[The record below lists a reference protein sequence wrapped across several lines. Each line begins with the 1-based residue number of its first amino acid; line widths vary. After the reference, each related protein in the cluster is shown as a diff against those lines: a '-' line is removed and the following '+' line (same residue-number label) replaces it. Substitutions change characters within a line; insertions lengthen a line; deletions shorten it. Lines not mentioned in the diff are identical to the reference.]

1 MVTHSILQATSCLEN
16 PRDGG
21 AWWAAVYGVAQS
33 WTRLKWLS
41 SSSIWVCHSFSFKE
55 QASFNCMAAVTIHS
69 DFRAQEMKSAT
80 VSIFSPSICH
90 KVMGQDA
97 MVLVFWILIFKPAFS
112 LSFSPLSRGSLV
124 PLHFLPL
131 GWYGG
136 TSGEESA
143 CQCRRPK
150 KCRFDPWVRKIPW
163 RGSGSPLETKW
174 QPTPV
179 FLSENAVDRGV
190 WEATVRRVTELDVT
204 DAA

>member
-1 MVTHSILQATSCLEN
+1 
-16 PRDGG
+16 
-21 AWWAAVYGVAQS
+21 
-33 WTRLKWLS
+33 
-41 SSSIWVCHSFSFKE
+41 
-55 QASFNCMAAVTIHS
+55 
-69 DFRAQEMKSAT
+69 MKSAT

-112 LSFSPLSRGSLV
+112 LSFTPLSRGSLV

-163 RGSGSPLETKW
+163 RGSGNPLQYSCLRMLWTEESGRLQSVGSQNWMWLTQLSKH
-174 QPTPV
+174 TSAYLRLLI
-179 FLSENAVDRGV
+179 FLLVILIPACDSSSLAFRMPG
-190 WEATVRRVTELDVT
+190 L
-204 DAA
+204 